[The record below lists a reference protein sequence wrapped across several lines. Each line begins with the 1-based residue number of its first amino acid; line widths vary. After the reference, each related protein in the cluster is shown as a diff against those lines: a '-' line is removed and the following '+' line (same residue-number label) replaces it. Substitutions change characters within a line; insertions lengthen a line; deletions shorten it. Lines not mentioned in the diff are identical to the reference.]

1 MKKSKGE
8 DDPVQQELHL
18 INAQAED
25 FKGGGGWGGRAEM
38 GNDIDPSC
46 IPAPLAPPMDVRTL
60 GAAGHAWGPLCHT

>member
-25 FKGGGGWGGRAEM
+25 FKGVGVR
-38 GNDIDPSC
+38 NDTDPSC

-60 GAAGHAWGPLCHT
+60 GAAGQAWGPLCHT